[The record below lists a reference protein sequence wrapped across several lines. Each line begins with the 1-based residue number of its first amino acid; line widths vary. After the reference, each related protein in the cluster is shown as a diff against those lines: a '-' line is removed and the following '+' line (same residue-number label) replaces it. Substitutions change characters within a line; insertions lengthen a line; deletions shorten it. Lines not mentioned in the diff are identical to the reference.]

1 MLHAA
6 VMMPVVD
13 SRAVASL
20 GVACLRLRWRCADS
34 CRTADLGATGH
45 SVVGRSDIG
54 FGAAVGSAAG
64 RSADSCRTAVIV

>member
-1 MLHAA
+1 
-6 VMMPVVD
+6 MMPVVD

-20 GVACLRLRWRCADS
+20 GVACCGDDACGCSWRCADS